1 VIAAV
6 LFDCDGV
13 LADSEHIA
21 TEVLLEDLAARGWVM
36 TAEESEARFLGL
48 SLPMMVASVEERVGR
63 LPATWASDL
72 ALRLADEMA
81 HRVAPIPFS
90 GEAVAA
96 VVAMGLGHAVGSNSS
111 RGELAAKLARLG
123 LAETFGPRVVSHE
136 DVPRGKPAPDI
147 WLRCAALVGAAPAS
161 CVVIEDSLTGV
172 RAARAAGMRVLG
184 YAPPSLSGAGT
195 GAALAAAGAEPFA
208 CMSALP
214 GMIERLA
221 AA

>member
-1 VIAAV
+1 MISAV

-21 TEVLLEDLAARGWVM
+21 TGILLQDLAARGWAM

-48 SLPMMVASVEERVGR
+48 SLPMMVAAVEEKVGK
-63 LPATWASDL
+63 LPATWARDL
-72 ALRLADEMA
+72 AMRLADEMA
-81 HRVAPIPFS
+81 HRVTPIPFS
-90 GEAVAA
+90 GEAVVA
-96 VVAMGLGHAVGSNSS
+96 VAAMGLGHAVGSNSS

-123 LAETFGPRVVSHE
+123 LADVFGDRVVSHE

-147 WLRCAALVGAAPAS
+147 WLRCAVLVGAAPEA

-184 YAPPSLSGAGT
+184 YAPAAVSGAE
-195 GAALAAAGAEPFA
+195 AAAMLAAAGAEPFA

-214 GMIERLA
+214 GLIERLA
-221 AA
+221 TR

>member
-1 VIAAV
+1 MVSAV

-21 TEVLLEDLAARGWVM
+21 TELLLEDLAARGWVM
-36 TAEESEARFLGL
+36 TAAESEARFLGL
-48 SLPMMVASVEERVGR
+48 SLPMMVAAVEEKVGP
-63 LPATWASDL
+63 LPATWARDL
-72 ALRLADEMA
+72 AERLAAEMA
-81 HRVAPIPFS
+81 ARVLPIPFS

-123 LAETFGPRVVSHE
+123 LAETFSGRVVSHE

-147 WLRCAALVGAAPAS
+147 WLRCAALLGAPPEG
-161 CVVIEDSLTGV
+161 CVVVEDSLAGV

-184 YAPPSLSGAGT
+184 YAPAASGTAQM
-195 GAALAAAGAEPFA
+195 LAAAGAEPFA
-208 CMSALP
+208 CMSLLP
-214 GMIERLA
+214 RMIERLA
-221 AA
+221 A

>member
-1 VIAAV
+1 MIAAV

-21 TEVLLEDLAARGWVM
+21 TEILLEDLAARGWVM

-48 SLPMMVASVEERVGR
+48 SLPMMVAEVEERVGP
-63 LPATWASDL
+63 LPRTWAGDV
-72 ALRLADEMA
+72 AARLADEMSR
-81 HRVAPIPFS
+81 RVVPIPFS

-111 RGELAAKLARLG
+111 RGELSAKLTRLG
-123 LAETFGPRVVSHE
+123 LAGTFGPRVVSHE

-147 WLRCAALVGAAPAS
+147 WLRCAALVGAAPEA
-161 CVVIEDSLTGV
+161 CVVVEDSLTGV

-184 YAPPSLSGAGT
+184 YAPSGT
-195 GAALAAAGAEPFA
+195 AAMLAEAGAEPFP

-214 GMIERLA
+214 GLIERLA

>member
-1 VIAAV
+1 MISAV

-21 TEVLLEDLAARGWVM
+21 TELLLEDLGARGWVM
-36 TAEESEARFLGL
+36 TAAESEARFLGL
-48 SLPMMVASVEERVGR
+48 SLPMMVAAVEEKVGP
-63 LPATWASDL
+63 LPRTWASDL
-72 ALRLADEMA
+72 AARLAAEMA
-81 HRVAPIPFS
+81 ERVTPIPHS

-96 VVAMGLGHAVGSNSS
+96 VAAMGLGHAVGSNSS
-111 RGELAAKLARLG
+111 RGELTAKLTRLG
-123 LAETFGPRVVSHE
+123 LADVFGHRVVSHE

-147 WLRCAALVGAAPAS
+147 WLRCAALLGVEPDA

-184 YAPPSLSGAGT
+184 YAPAGT
-195 GAALAAAGAEPFA
+195 AAMLAEAGAEPFP

-214 GMIERLA
+214 GLIERLA
-221 AA
+221 AR